1 MEMDTV
7 ASAMRCISIVGA
19 RAAANVALTLNKSE
33 EHAMGSVDVQ
43 RRRERLQTGEQSLCD
58 AENRIGSLRAEM
70 ALR

>member
-1 MEMDTV
+1 
-7 ASAMRCISIVGA
+7 
-19 RAAANVALTLNKSE
+19 
-33 EHAMGSVDVQ
+33 MGSVDVQ